1 MTASARLLGAGLAA
15 ALAPVAFSATV
26 AAQDAAPTTPPVP
39 PKADARPIFDDP
51 NAPKAYTKEAATPE
65 TFDGTATRT
74 TGVAALAA
82 SLSDCDDFRY
92 CAWTGGGYTGPA
104 INFYA
109 GASYNWGNYH
119 EDVCEVS
126 GTDGPIWKNC
136 ASSLRNR
143 NLYYTARYYVSPNG
157 TGAHLT
163 EGPTDYDSS
172 LHSFNNNIES
182 STSSLY

>member
-1 MTASARLLGAGLAA
+1 MHASARLLGAGLAA
-15 ALAPVAFSATV
+15 ALAPVAFSAAV
-26 AAQDAAPTTPPVP
+26 AAQDAAPTAPPVP
-39 PKADARPIFDDP
+39 PKAGARPVFDDP
-51 NAPKAYTKEAATPE
+51 NAPKAYTKEATTPE
-65 TFDGTATRT
+65 TFDGKASRT
-74 TGVAALAA
+74 TEAAALEA
-82 SLSDCDDFRY
+82 SLADCDDFRH

-119 EDVCEVS
+119 EDVCDVS

-143 NLYYTARYYVSPNG
+143 NAYYTARYYTSPNG
-157 TGAHLT
+157 TGDHLT
-163 EGPTDYDSS
+163 EAPYGYHSS
-172 LHSFNNNIES
+172 LYGFNNNIES

>member
-1 MTASARLLGAGLAA
+1 MTASTRLLGAGLAA
-15 ALAPVAFSATV
+15 ALAPVAFTAAV
-26 AAQDAAPTTPPVP
+26 AAQDAAPTTPPAP
-39 PKADARPIFDDP
+39 SKADARPVFDDP
-51 NAPKAYTKEAATPE
+51 NAPKAYTKEGTFPDDAVAATRS
-65 TFDGTATRT
+65 TDS
-74 TGVAALAA
+74 AALAA
-82 SLSDCDDFRY
+82 SLDDCDYLRY
-92 CAWTGGGYTGPA
+92 CAWTSGAYKGPA

-143 NLYYTARYYVSPNG
+143 NLSYTARYYVSPNG

-172 LHSFNNNIES
+172 LYGFNNNIES